1 MRKPAITT
9 LVAAIASLVVA
20 VASLG
25 VAPAA
30 LGSGNAVGLAYLTGG
45 FKGNPAVWLAS
56 ANGAHP
62 RRLVAGGIPSLAP
75 DGKVVAL
82 SSGPGT
88 TALVLYTSAGAVDWK
103 FFNAKQVSAGSLA
116 WSPDSRY
123 LAVGLT
129 DVNDFKTVGKSG
141 VAVIDT
147 TTGTS
152 TMLASGYPWGV
163 SWSPTGDTL
172 VYGLASSQSANPSV
186 NLYSDNPAGTKRTQ
200 LTHDGHSGNPVW
212 GKRGIAFDR
221 IKNRPKWAPAYQIY
235 LLRHG
240 HFQQI
245 THTKPG
251 LLVSGL
257 APIAVS
263 ADGTRLAADYVGQ
276 DTDSGYTV
284 NLVTHKVT
292 QLRAGQQNVTAWG
305 ISRDGKRVLV
315 SVGGFQGPPSTGNVE
330 TMPFGGGKP
339 TLLVAHGDN
348 PSWNQ

>member
-1 MRKPAITT
+1 MKRTIVLTA
-9 LVAAIASLVVA
+9 LVAATAL
-20 VASLG
+20 LG
-25 VAPAA
+25 VASAA
-30 LGSGNAVGLAYLTGG
+30 LGSGNAIGLAYITGG
-45 FKGNPAVWLAS
+45 NNGGHLGVWVATATGTHQRKL
-56 ANGAHP
+56 NG
-62 RRLVAGGIPSLAP
+62 GGIPALAP
-75 DGKVVAL
+75 NGKLVAV
-82 SSGPGT
+82 SSGPSPS
-88 TALVLYTSAGAVDWK
+88 ALLLYTPAGAIDEK
-103 FFNAKQVSAGSLA
+103 FFSAKQVSAGPLA

-129 DVNDFKTVGKSG
+129 DVNDVKTIGRSG

-147 TTGTS
+147 TNGTT
-152 TMLASGYPWGV
+152 TMIAGGYVWGL

-172 VYGLASSQSANPSV
+172 VYGLAASQSASPSV
-186 NLYSDNPAGTKRTQ
+186 NLYTSNPTTSARAQ

-221 IKNRPKWAPAYQIY
+221 IKNRPNYAPVFQIY
-235 LLRHG
+235 LLSGG
-240 HFQQI
+240 HFLQI

-263 ADGTRLAADYVGQ
+263 ADGTRLAADYGGE

-284 NLVTHKVT
+284 NLATHKVK

-305 ISRDGKRVLV
+305 ISRNGKRVLV
-315 SVGGFQGPPSTGNVE
+315 SVGGFEAAPSTGKVE

-339 TLLVAHGDN
+339 TLLVAHGDD

>member
-1 MRKPAITT
+1 VIVSRTALFIA
-9 LVAAIASLVVA
+9 LVAATALC
-20 VASLG
+20 G

-30 LGSGNAVGLAYLTGG
+30 LRSGNAIGLAYVTGDNNG
-45 FKGNPAVWLAS
+45 GHLGVWVAS
-56 ANGAHP
+56 ATGTHQ
-62 RRLVAGGIPSLAP
+62 RKLSGGGIPALAP
-75 DGKVVAL
+75 NGQLVAVSNL
-82 SSGPGT
+82 AGSS
-88 TALVLYTSAGAVDWK
+88 ALVLYTPAGAVDQK
-103 FFNAKQVSAGSLA
+103 FFSAKQVSAGPLA

-129 DVNDFKTVGKSG
+129 DVNDVKTIGKSG

-147 TTGTS
+147 TTGTT
-152 TMLASGYPWGV
+152 TMIASGYAWGL

-172 VYGLASSQSANPSV
+172 VYGLATSQSATPSV
-186 NLYSDNPAGTKRTQ
+186 NLYTSNPTTSARAQ
-200 LTHDGHSGNPVW
+200 LTHDGHSGLPVW

-221 IKNRPKWAPAYQIY
+221 IKNRPKWDPAYQIY
-235 LLRHG
+235 LLSGG

-245 THTKPG
+245 THTRPG

-263 ADGTRLAADYVGQ
+263 ADGIHLAADYGGQ

-292 QLRAGQQNVTAWG
+292 QLLAGRQNVTAWG

-315 SVGGFQGPPSTGNVE
+315 SVGGFEQAPSTGKVE
-330 TMPFGGGKP
+330 TMPFGGGAP
-339 TLLVAHGDN
+339 TLLVAHGDD
-348 PSWNQ
+348 PSWTQ

>member
-1 MRKPAITT
+1 VIVKRTAVFIA
-9 LVAAIASLVVA
+9 LAAASALFG
-20 VASLG
+20 VAS
-25 VAPAA
+25 AA
-30 LGSGNAVGLAYLTGG
+30 LGSGSAIGLAYLTGDNNG
-45 FKGNPAVWLAS
+45 GHLGVWVAS
-56 ANGAHP
+56 ASGAHQ
-62 RRLVAGGIPSLAP
+62 RKLNGGGIPALAP
-75 DGKVVAL
+75 NGQVVAVSNL
-82 SSGPGT
+82 TGGSS
-88 TALVLYTSAGAVDWK
+88 ALVLYTPAGAVDQK
-103 FFNAKQVSAGSLA
+103 FFNAKQVSAGPLA

-129 DVNDFKTVGKSG
+129 DVNDVNTIGKSG
-141 VAVIDT
+141 IAVIDT
-147 TTGTS
+147 TNGTI
-152 TMLASGYPWGV
+152 TMIAKGYAWGL

-172 VYGLASSQSANPSV
+172 VYGLANSQSASPSV
-186 NLYSDNPAGTKRTQ
+186 NLYTTNPTGTTRAQ

-221 IKNRPKWAPAYQIY
+221 IKNRPKWDPAYQIY
-235 LLRHG
+235 LLSGG

-245 THTKPG
+245 THTKPNI
-251 LLVSGL
+251 LVSGL

-263 ADGTRLAADYVGQ
+263 ADGIHLATDYGGQ

-315 SVGGFQGPPSTGNVE
+315 SVGGFEQGPSTGKIE
-330 TMPFGGGKP
+330 TMAFGGGAP
-339 TLLVAHGDN
+339 TLLVAHGDD

>member
-1 MRKPAITT
+1 MG
-9 LVAAIASLVVA
+9 L
-20 VASLG
+20 LG
-25 VAPAA
+25 VASAA
-30 LGSGNAVGLAYLTGG
+30 LGSPNAIGLAYITGDTNG
-45 FKGNPAVWLAS
+45 GHLGVWVATAS
-56 ANGAHP
+56 GTHQRKLNG
-62 RRLVAGGIPSLAP
+62 GGIPALAP
-75 DGKVVAL
+75 NGQLVAV
-82 SSGPGT
+82 SSGAGPS
-88 TALVLYTSAGAVDWK
+88 ALVLYTSAGAVDHR
-103 FFNAKQVSAGSLA
+103 FFNAKQVSAGPLA

-129 DVNDFKTVGKSG
+129 DVNDFKTIGKSG

-147 TTGTS
+147 TSGTT
-152 TMLASGYPWGV
+152 TMIAGGYTWGL

-172 VYGLASSQSANPSV
+172 VYGLATSQSANPTV
-186 NLYSDNPAGTKRTQ
+186 NLYTSNPTRTARAQ
-200 LTHDGHSGNPVW
+200 LTNDGHSGNPVW

-235 LLRHG
+235 LLSGG
-240 HFQQI
+240 HAQQI

-263 ADGTRLAADYVGQ
+263 ADGTRVAADYGGQ

-284 NLVTHKVT
+284 DLVTHKVT

-315 SVGGFQGPPSTGNVE
+315 SVGGFQGPPSTGKVE
-330 TMPFGGGKP
+330 TMPFGGGAP
-339 TLLVAHGDN
+339 ALLVAHGDN